1 MVLSKSAIIG
11 IMALAIGGIG
21 VWFVV
26 ESLVSRGWDP
36 SPRSTRALGTAQ
48 QPAVPMV
55 PKAGPNASSV
65 SAPAPSAPTLEQLP
79 TFSEEAAASTRELRP
94 VEAQREA
101 LLEELHSY
109 FALNAETIQKL
120 AVIFGTSKYL
130 GQGLPKV
137 TVHPL
142 SRAECLKT
150 RENLRAIDTDALAC
164 GAKNMARVTS
174 KTKGEGRQAAP
185 ICIDRFE
192 FPNIPCEYPLTWVR
206 SSAASEICQALGKR
220 LCDAHE
226 WEGAC
231 AGDLRPAEEEY
242 FFGKPRFQA
251 EYYSNLRR
259 PVVWSYGPTK
269 NHALCATGGLKS
281 PKCFASGYSCGSNT
295 YPAGSFPE
303 CKNVLGVY
311 DLHGNA
317 AEHMN
322 MPNQPDEFTSKGG
335 LGRTEMKGSWFVFQQ
350 KETHPDD
357 CRWRAP
363 DWHATDIEDPN
374 SHHNYHLGFRCC
386 KSLAPGSP

>member
-11 IMALAIGGIG
+11 IMALAIGGVG

-26 ESLVSRGWDP
+26 GSLASRGRNTGAQP
-36 SPRSTRALGTAQ
+36 VPALGTAK
-48 QPAVPMV
+48 VLGVGIV
-55 PKAGPNASSV
+55 PKTAHNVSSG

-94 VEAQREA
+94 VEVQREA
-101 LLEELHSY
+101 LLEELRSY
-109 FALNAETIQKL
+109 FALNAPTIQKL
-120 AVIFGTSKYL
+120 AAIFGTSKYL

-137 TVHPL
+137 TLHPL

-150 RENLRAIDTDALAC
+150 RESLRATDADALAC

-174 KTKGEGRQAAP
+174 KTKGEGKQVAP

-231 AGDLRPAEEEY
+231 AGDLRPTEEEY

-251 EYYSNLRR
+251 EYYANLRR
-259 PVVWSYGPTK
+259 TLVWSYGPTK

-281 PKCFASGYSCGSNT
+281 PECFASGYSCGSNT

-303 CKNVLGVY
+303 CKSAFGVY
-311 DLHGNA
+311 DLNGNV

-322 MPNQPDEFTSKGG
+322 MPLKSEELTSKGG
-335 LGRTEMKGSWFVFQQ
+335 LGRTEMKGSWFIFQQ

-357 CRWRAP
+357 CRWRAL
-363 DWHATDIEDPN
+363 DWHGTDIKDPN